1 MKNIIFI
8 ALAATVLLTQV
19 SCAQQIKNAQTDTV
33 KIYGNCGMCEKN
45 IETAAFQKGV
55 SKADWNV
62 DTKMATLT
70 FDGNK
75 TNADEVLRRIA
86 TAGYDSDKYAA
97 PDAVFAKLHT
107 CCQYERPVNAETT
120 TATTAEVAKP
130 VTETPA
136 TETPAVVPPIVAEK
150 PAQPVKVTATAQPN
164 PDQLKIQLGEVLNA
178 YYAVKNALV
187 GDDSKTASAKAK
199 ELLTALE
206 KVDMANFSEEQHGV
220 FMPLD
225 DKIKSD
231 AEHISTVKDIAKQR
245 DRFDTLSDNV
255 FKVVKAFNVNAEPAY
270 QQFCPMARE
279 GKGAYWISKE
289 KGVKNPY
296 YGKSMLT
303 CGKVTETL
311 K

>member
-1 MKNIIFI
+1 MKNIILLALGAII
-8 ALAATVLLTQV
+8 AITQIT
-19 SCAQQIKNAQTDTV
+19 CAQPIKNAKTDTV

-62 DTKMATLT
+62 DTKMATIT

-75 TNADEVLRRIA
+75 TTADEVLRRIA
-86 TAGYDSDKYAA
+86 AAGYDSDKYAA

-107 CCQYERPVNAETT
+107 CCQYERPVNAEAPA
-120 TATTAEVAKP
+120 ATTDDVMEK
-130 VTETPA
+130 PA
-136 TETPAVVPPIVAEK
+136 TETPAAMPPAVATEPVPTTKTEEAK
-150 PAQPVKVTATAQPN
+150 PAQPN
-164 PDQLKIQLGEVLNA
+164 PDQLKSQLGEVLNA

-187 GDDSKTASAKAK
+187 GDDGKTASAKAK
-199 ELLTALE
+199 ELLTALG
-206 KVDMANFSEEQHGV
+206 KVDMANFGGEQHSV
-220 FMPLD
+220 YMPLAE
-225 DKIKSD
+225 KIKFD
-231 AEHISTVKDIAKQR
+231 AEHIEETKDVSHQR
-245 DRFDTLSDNV
+245 DHFNTLSDNV
-255 FKVVKAFNVNAEPAY
+255 FKVVKTFNFNAEPAY
-270 QQFCPMARE
+270 QQFCPMARD

-289 KGVKNPY
+289 KAVKNPY

>member
-1 MKNIIFI
+1 MKNIIFL
-8 ALAATVLLTQV
+8 ALAAIISITQIA
-19 SCAQQIKNAQTDTV
+19 CAQQIKNAKTETV
-33 KIYGNCGMCEKN
+33 KVYGNCGMCEKN
-45 IETAAFQKGV
+45 IETAAFQKGL

-75 TNADEVLRRIA
+75 TNADEILRRIA
-86 TAGYDSDKYAA
+86 AAGYDSDKYAA

-107 CCQYERPVNAETT
+107 CCQYERPVPAET
-120 TATTAEVAKP
+120 AAAVTTAEVVEK
-130 VTETPA
+130 PA
-136 TETPAVVPPIVAEK
+136 TETPVVVPPVVAEK
-150 PAQPVKVTATAQPN
+150 TAPATKTEEAAPMQPN
-164 PDQLKIQLGEVLNA
+164 PDQLKSQLGEVLNA

-187 GDDSKTASAKAK
+187 GDDGKTASAKAK
-199 ELLTALE
+199 ELLTALG
-206 KVDMANFSEEQHGV
+206 KVDMANFSGEQHGV
-220 FMPLD
+220 YMPLSE
-225 DKIKSD
+225 KIKFD
-231 AEHISTVKDIAKQR
+231 AEHIEETKDVSHQR
-245 DRFDTLSDNV
+245 DHFDTLSDNV

-270 QQFCPMARE
+270 QQFCPMARD

-311 K
+311 N

>member
-1 MKNIIFI
+1 MKNIIFL
-8 ALAATVLLTQV
+8 ALVATALLTQI
-19 SCAQQIKNAQTDTV
+19 SCAQKISNAQTDTV

-62 DTKMATLT
+62 ETKMATLT
-70 FDGNK
+70 FDGSK
-75 TNADEVLRRIA
+75 TNADEILRRIA
-86 TAGYDSDKYAA
+86 AAGYDSDKYAA
-97 PDAVFAKLHT
+97 PDAIFTKLHT

-120 TATTAEVAKP
+120 AATTAEVAEK
-130 VTETPA
+130 PA
-136 TETPAVVPPIVAEK
+136 TETPAAVPPVVEEK
-150 PAQPVKVTATAQPN
+150 PAPATKTEAAAPAQPN
-164 PDQLKIQLGEVLNA
+164 PDQLKSQLGEVLNA

-187 GDDSKTASAKAK
+187 GDDGKTASAKAK
-199 ELLTALE
+199 ELLTALG
-206 KVDMANFSEEQHGV
+206 KVDMANFSPEQHGV
-220 FMPLD
+220 YMPLAE
-225 DKIKSD
+225 KIKFD
-231 AEHISTVKDIAKQR
+231 AEHIEETKDVSHQR
-245 DRFDTLSDNV
+245 DHFDTFSDNV
-255 FKVVKAFNVNAEPAY
+255 FKVVKTFNVNDEPAY
-270 QQFCPMARE
+270 QQFCPMARD

>member
-1 MKNIIFI
+1 MKNIIFL
-8 ALAATVLLTQV
+8 ALAATVLFTQV
-19 SCAQQIKNAQTDTV
+19 SCAQKIKNAQTDTV

-62 DTKMATLT
+62 DTKMATIT
-70 FDGNK
+70 FDGSK

-86 TAGYDSDKYAA
+86 AAGYDSDKYAA

-107 CCQYERPVNAETT
+107 CCQYERPVNVEATA
-120 TATTAEVAKP
+120 ATTADVMEK
-130 VTETPA
+130 PA
-136 TETPAVVPPIVAEK
+136 TETPAVVPPAVVTEPVPTTKTEVAK
-150 PAQPVKVTATAQPN
+150 PAQPN
-164 PDQLKIQLGEVLNA
+164 PDQLKSQLGEVLNA

-187 GDDSKTASAKAK
+187 GDDGKTASTKAK
-199 ELLTALE
+199 ELLTALG
-206 KVDMANFSEEQHGV
+206 KVDMANFSPEQHGV
-220 FMPLD
+220 YMPLAE
-225 DKIKSD
+225 KIKSD
-231 AEHISTVKDIAKQR
+231 AGLISTAKDIAKQR
-245 DRFDTLSDNV
+245 DHFDTLSDNV
-255 FKVVKAFNVNAEPAY
+255 FKIVKAFNVNAEPAY
-270 QQFCPMARE
+270 QQFCPMARD